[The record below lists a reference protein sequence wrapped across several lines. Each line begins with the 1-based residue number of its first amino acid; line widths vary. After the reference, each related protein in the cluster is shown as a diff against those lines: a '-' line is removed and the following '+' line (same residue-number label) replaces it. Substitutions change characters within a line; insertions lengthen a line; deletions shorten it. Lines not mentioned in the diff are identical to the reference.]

1 MRKQP
6 FPTGVRFGRLIAT
19 SEAEPKT
26 YTSRTVRMANVV
38 CDCGKAKVTHLRLLL
53 NGKTTSCGC
62 YRKEVTGNMSR
73 IHGDHGSRLYSIW
86 CNMKTRT
93 TNSNTEVYEFY
104 GARGISVCS
113 DWSDSYES
121 FRDWAVANGY
131 QEDLTIERINNDG
144 NYEPSNCRWASRQEQ
159 ANNRRPRSK

>member
-1 MRKQP
+1 
-6 FPTGVRFGRLIAT
+6 
-19 SEAEPKT
+19 
-26 YTSRTVRMANVV
+26 
-38 CDCGKAKVTHLRLLL
+38 
-53 NGKTTSCGC
+53 
-62 YRKEVTGNMSR
+62 
-73 IHGDHGSRLYSIW
+73 
-86 CNMKTRT
+86 MKTRT